1 MNLAKLLN
9 INIVGADI
17 ILVGTPEITNFTDSD
32 DKPYFLAKLLNPVT
46 VRCSVDPLIEPF
58 ETDEVYV
65 RQSDI
70 SAEGWELVDEKD
82 PSKGFFRKGWV
93 VDFSKGQKFAVY
105 QSETIKKWARGNRG
119 LRRDEERSA
128 LNETI
133 RKMIKDKVKSG
144 SDQDGK

>member
-1 MNLAKLLN
+1 MNLANLLG
-9 INIVGADI
+9 INIENANI

-46 VRCSVDPLIEPF
+46 VRCSVDPMIEPF

-82 PSKGFFRKGWV
+82 PSKGFFQKGWV

-105 QSETIKKWARGNRG
+105 QSETIKKWARGNRSV
-119 LRRDEERSA
+119 RRDAERSA

-133 RKMIKDKVKSG
+133 RNMMKNKG
-144 SDQDGK
+144 DGK